1 MRARPFVG
9 QRFKV
14 TDAGGAGS
22 QAGGAGQDR
31 ARVYAVSK
39 NFVKIKYTSRYYPET
54 VKYVYKR
61 NVGLYRI
68 YDKGE
73 TTKLTNV
80 KKP

>member
-1 MRARPFVG
+1 
-9 QRFKV
+9 
-14 TDAGGAGS
+14 
-22 QAGGAGQDR
+22 
-31 ARVYAVSK
+31 
-39 NFVKIKYTSRYYPET
+39 